1 METYGFDGF
10 DLDWEYPAQR
20 GGAATDKVR
29 KTEHTFRY
37 LDQIHVMTYDLHGA
51 WDGVTGHNAP
61 LYPSSKDVTDA
72 ARQLNVDAC
81 IQGWIKRG
89 ADPKKII
96 MGVGTY
102 GRSFTLADANK
113 IGIGATS
120 NNGGTAGR
128 CTREASILGY
138 NEICENIGKGGWTVV
153 WDGEQQVPYAYKGN
167 QWVGYDNAQSIALK
181 TEYAKFYGLGGI
193 MVWSVETD
201 DFNGYCGERDILLKT
216 IRNTLALPVVELIPP
231 TTGGGDNSGGNNGG
245 TTGGTT
251 GGENGGTTGGN
262 NGGTT
267 GGDNSGSTGGTPN
280 GVCTAAGY
288 ARDPETCTVFYQCVA
303 HQGSYVV
310 YPFNCPAGLYFDLSS
325 NVCNWPA
332 LVPECKK

>member
-1 METYGFDGF
+1 MTGLRSQNPNLKSLVAIGGWNEGSSSYSAMVGSPTCRKTFIQSAIKFMETYGFDGF

-20 GGAATDKVR
+20 GGAATDKNNFSILLAEMREAFGTRYMLTAAVAAAGASVDLSYDVP
-29 KTEHTFRY
+29 KLSQY

-61 LYPSSKDVTDA
+61 LYPSSKDVTVA

-113 IGIGATS
+113 NGIGATS

-167 QWVGYDNAQSIALK
+167 QWVGYDDPQSIALK

-201 DFNGYCGERDILLKT
+201 DFNGYCGQKDILLKT
-216 IRNTLALPVVELIPP
+216 IRNTLALVKFSFNVTI
-231 TTGGGDNSGGNNGG
+231 T
-245 TTGGTT
+245 
-251 GGENGGTTGGN
+251 
-262 NGGTT
+262 
-267 GGDNSGSTGGTPN
+267 
-280 GVCTAAGY
+280 
-288 ARDPETCTVFYQCVA
+288 F
-303 HQGSYVV
+303 SYP
-310 YPFNCPAGLYFDLSS
+310 YLTL
-325 NVCNWPA
+325 
-332 LVPECKK
+332 